1 MQVGTVKKSTKL
13 HSLTIYVVFSIAFV
27 ILYSVVEFIVSTLTG
42 ISHDTL
48 TTCVYAFFAGEVV
61 TAGLIKIFKLKEKK
75 NEGDDFHG

>member
-1 MQVGTVKKSTKL
+1 MQVVTEKKSTKL

-27 ILYSVVEFIVSTLTG
+27 IFYSAVEFIISTLTG

-61 TAGLIKIFKLKEKK
+61 TAGLIKIFKPKEKK